1 MLVRD
6 IMTTPVITVTEDTP
20 ISRAAELLEKH
31 HLTGMPVVE
40 GEKVMGII
48 TEGDF
53 ILKSLNIHL
62 PSLVKILGD
71 AAVRTHT
78 KGVIGKEYERLT
90 EAKVKDIMT
99 KDVITIAS
107 DRDITEAAR
116 LFTEKKVNPLPVID
130 GFYNLVGIVSRAD
143 LLRFAVAAQNGE
155 IRG

>member
-20 ISRAAELLEKH
+20 ISHAAELLEKH

-40 GEKVMGII
+40 AEKVIGII

-62 PSLVKILGD
+62 PSLVKILGE
-71 AAVRTHT
+71 AAVRRHA
-78 KGVIGKEYERLT
+78 KEAIGKEYERLT

-99 KDVITIAS
+99 KDVITISS

-116 LFTEKKVNPLPVID
+116 QFIEKKVNPLPVID

-143 LLRFAVAAQNGE
+143 LLRFAVAAQNSE
-155 IRG
+155 KKA